1 MSVAVLGSCAEKIP
15 GGEVTIRNDIQDKE
29 YNVLVVDQIA
39 SSNGGGSFQKNLK
52 PGEQMALP
60 FKGITSIRFSR
71 RYRDYTNVY
80 VVNCPQ
86 HFDRRV
92 TMKLIDV
99 HLNKLSGGC
108 VLSKR
113 GRTENGFTTWEK

>member
-1 MSVAVLGSCAEKIP
+1 MLAATGCAEKIP

-29 YNVLVVDQIA
+29 YNVLVVDQVA
-39 SSNGGGSFQKNLK
+39 SSNGGASFQKSLK
-52 PGEQMALP
+52 PGEGIVLP

-71 RYRDYTNVY
+71 RYKDYTNTYLVS
-80 VVNCPQ
+80 CPQ
-86 HFDRRV
+86 HFDRKI

-108 VLSKR
+108 VLSKK
-113 GRTENGFTTWEK
+113 GRTQDGFTKWD